1 MEPSAAT
8 AAAWYEPVL
17 AWLSVQGLAVVYAI
31 VVLFVGWRVARAV
44 AHWSEVW
51 MEKSDRMDPMVEQF
65 LSSFLYYF
73 ILAVVLITVLHL
85 FGVQT
90 TSLVA
95 VIGAASLAIG
105 LALQGSLTSLAAG
118 IMILLIRP
126 FRIGDYIAVRNH
138 AGTVKK
144 ITLFLTELAT
154 YDNIQVILP
163 NSECWGTAVVN
174 HSAYPT
180 RMLDVDIGID
190 YGDAIDKGFA
200 TLRRIADADARVL
213 KEPAPDV
220 FVDSLGDS
228 SVNLKL
234 RLWTNA
240 SDYWPLRRDLTRL
253 AKETLERDGL
263 SIPFP
268 HRTIVEK
275 SAGETGTAPSTRVA
289 PDPAQGSAQSAARGP
304 KRSSGRRRRPSAA
317 AAR

>member
-1 MEPSAAT
+1 MDPLTA

-31 VVLFVGWRVARAV
+31 IVLFVGWRVARAV
-44 AHWSEVW
+44 AHWSEIW

-65 LSSFLYYF
+65 LSSFIYYF

-154 YDNIQVILP
+154 FDNIQVILP
-163 NSECWGTAVVN
+163 NSDCWGTAVVN
-174 HSAYPT
+174 YSGYPT
-180 RMLDVDIGID
+180 RMLDIDVGID
-190 YGDAIDKGFA
+190 YDDDIEAGFA
-200 TLRRIADADARVL
+200 TLRRIAEADPRVL

-220 FVDSLGDS
+220 FVEALGDS
-228 SVNLKL
+228 SVDLKL

-240 SDYWPLRRDLTRL
+240 GDYWPLRRDLTRL
-253 AKETLERDGL
+253 AKQTLELDGL
-263 SIPFP
+263 QIPFP

-275 SAGETGTAPSTRVA
+275 SAGEPETAPA
-289 PDPAQGSAQSAARGP
+289 AAPAQGPAAGPAQGP
-304 KRSSGRRRRPSAA
+304 KRSSGRRRRPRAA
-317 AAR
+317 TAS